1 MREDVTNFSIMI
13 ENMVNSM
20 GLSYMDAVIE
30 HCERN
35 NIEIEVGARLL
46 SSSLISKIHHEAA
59 SLNFLP
65 KTETSKLPL

>member
-1 MREDVTNFSIMI
+1 MREDVSKFSILI
-13 ENMVNSM
+13 EEMVKKT
-20 GLSYMDAVIE
+20 GLSYMEAVIE

-35 NIEIEVGARLL
+35 NIEIDVGARLL
-46 SSSLISKIHHEAA
+46 SPALKSKIQNEAS

>member
-1 MREDVTNFSIMI
+1 MREDAANFSILI
-13 ENMVNSM
+13 EELVKKT
-20 GLSYMDAVIE
+20 GLTYMEAVIE

-35 NIEIEVGARLL
+35 NIEIDVGARLL
-46 SSSLISKIHHEAA
+46 SPALKSKIFNEAA